1 MLMRVRGGTAALVA
15 ACAGVCV
22 PASAAAPPQGVQA
35 NATFAASYAQRGV
48 TSVAATTQRVSCYAP
63 QVYYTGRL
71 DPAQGYPDGG
81 STLCN
86 GAATTGENIGPFS
99 MQDVPNPPLRAKDFS
114 ESDLHIDPTNAQ
126 HLIGISKWVVNSEGY
141 NHLTGFFESFDG
153 GATWPQLGH
162 IPGYE
167 GWTDNSDPVGAF
179 DPWGNF
185 YAVVFPYQFSYLA
198 SGQHFFLSPDVNPSL
213 PRSGL
218 GIAVRP
224 HAAATA
230 TAWNTTHGGQL
241 DLIERTPFNG
251 NETFDKQWMAI
262 DTNRRSR
269 HFGRVYVTW
278 AIGNQDRDLRIYGSY
293 ADARA
298 NGTHTNWSRPRLVL
312 AQTLGTGDNGSLPR
326 VAPDG
331 TVWLTTTSFRNNNEP
346 FTMSLTSSRDGGRSW
361 ARRRVILRHNVDGYR
376 NTTFRAAFGEAFVVG
391 PRKIGRFYPL
401 YVAYEQSGV
410 STTKLFIRRSL
421 DGGKHWSGAIQVND
435 GPAASDALQ
444 PNLAV
449 APNGTVAVA
458 FYDRRLACPERETP
472 EATIAG
478 LVFDPR
484 GAYGRANYCV
494 NTAIQFYRPK
504 LVPLGH
510 NIRLSEHTW
519 DPQLSSPRF
528 DCICNPAS
536 FIGDYFGIDSRGG
549 TIADGFASR
558 GFTYTASVETFNN
571 NGENPGYHQ
580 QQLVSKIR
588 NP

>member
-1 MLMRVRGGTAALVA
+1 MLMRVRGGIAALVA

-22 PASAAAPPQGVQA
+22 PASAAAPPQGVQSD
-35 NATFAASYAQRGV
+35 ATFAASYAQRGV

-63 QVYYTGRL
+63 QVYYNGRL
-71 DPAQGYPDGG
+71 EPAQGYPDGG

-86 GAATTGENIGPFS
+86 SAATTGENIGPFS
-99 MQDVPNPPLRAKDFS
+99 IQDVSNPPLRAKDFS
-114 ESDLHIDPTNAQ
+114 ESDLHVDPTNAQ
-126 HLIGISKWVVNSEGY
+126 HLIGISKWIVNSEGY

-185 YAVVFPYQFSYLA
+185 YAVVFPYQFSYIP

-213 PRSGL
+213 GRSGL

-361 ARRRVILRHNVDGYR
+361 ARRRVIVRHNVDGYR

-401 YVAYEQSGV
+401 YVAYEESSAG
-410 STTKLFIRRSL
+410 TTKLFMRGSF
-421 DGGKHWSGAIQVND
+421 DGGKHWSRAIQAND

-449 APNGTVAVA
+449 APNGRVAIA
-458 FYDRRLACPERETP
+458 FYDRRLACPARDTP

-484 GAYGRANYCV
+484 GAFGRENYCV
-494 NTAIQFYRPK
+494 NTAIQFYAPK
-504 LVPLGH
+504 LRPLGH

-549 TIADGFASR
+549 
-558 GFTYTASVETFNN
+558 FTYTASVETFNGG
-571 NGENPGYHQ
+571 GENPGYHQ

-588 NP
+588 TP

>member
-22 PASAAAPPQGVQA
+22 PASAAAPPQGAQA

-71 DPAQGYPDGG
+71 EPAQGYPDGG

-99 MQDVPNPPLRAKDFS
+99 IQDVSNPPLRAKDFS

-185 YAVVFPYQFSYLA
+185 YAVVFPYQFSYIP

-230 TAWNTTHGGQL
+230 TAWNTTHDGQL

-251 NETFDKQWMAI
+251 K
-262 DTNRRSR
+262 
-269 HFGRVYVTW
+269 
-278 AIGNQDRDLRIYGSY
+278 RDLRQAMDGDRHES
-293 ADARA
+293 AQPALRPCLRHVGDRESGQGPAHLRLVRGCAREWHAHELVPPSARA
-298 NGTHTNWSRPRLVL
+298 G
-312 AQTLGTGDNGSLPR
+312 ADTGH
-326 VAPDG
+326 
-331 TVWLTTTSFRNNNEP
+331 
-346 FTMSLTSSRDGGRSW
+346 GR
-361 ARRRVILRHNVDGYR
+361 
-376 NTTFRAAFGEAFVVG
+376 
-391 PRKIGRFYPL
+391 
-401 YVAYEQSGV
+401 Q
-410 STTKLFIRRSL
+410 
-421 DGGKHWSGAIQVND
+421 
-435 GPAASDALQ
+435 
-444 PNLAV
+444 
-449 APNGTVAVA
+449 
-458 FYDRRLACPERETP
+458 RLA
-472 EATIAG
+472 AT
-478 LVFDPR
+478 R
-484 GAYGRANYCV
+484 RTRRN
-494 NTAIQFYRPK
+494 
-504 LVPLGH
+504 
-510 NIRLSEHTW
+510 RLAHDDEL
-519 DPQLSSPRF
+519 PQ
-528 DCICNPAS
+528 
-536 FIGDYFGIDSRGG
+536 
-549 TIADGFASR
+549 
-558 GFTYTASVETFNN
+558 
-571 NGENPGYHQ
+571 
-580 QQLVSKIR
+580 
-588 NP
+588 

>member
-1 MLMRVRGGTAALVA
+1 
-15 ACAGVCV
+15 
-22 PASAAAPPQGVQA
+22 
-35 NATFAASYAQRGV
+35 
-48 TSVAATTQRVSCYAP
+48 
-63 QVYYTGRL
+63 
-71 DPAQGYPDGG
+71 
-81 STLCN
+81 
-86 GAATTGENIGPFS
+86 
-99 MQDVPNPPLRAKDFS
+99 
-114 ESDLHIDPTNAQ
+114 
-126 HLIGISKWVVNSEGY
+126 
-141 NHLTGFFESFDG
+141 
-153 GATWPQLGH
+153 
-162 IPGYE
+162 
-167 GWTDNSDPVGAF
+167 
-179 DPWGNF
+179 
-185 YAVVFPYQFSYLA
+185 
-198 SGQHFFLSPDVNPSL
+198 L

-230 TAWNTTHGGQL
+230 TAWTTTHSGQL

-251 NETFDKQWMAI
+251 RETFDKQWMAI

-298 NGTHTNWSRPRLVL
+298 NGTHTDWSRPRLVL

-331 TVWLTTTSFRNNNEP
+331 TVWLTTTSFRTNNEP

-361 ARRRVILRHNVDGYR
+361 ARRRVIVRHNVDGYR
-376 NTTFRAAFGEAFVVG
+376 NTTFRAAFGETFVVG

-410 STTKLFIRRSL
+410 NTTRLFIRRSL

-435 GPAASDALQ
+435 GPAAGDALQ

-458 FYDRRLACPERETP
+458 FYDRRLACPERDTP

-484 GAYGRANYCV
+484 VPYGRENYCV
-494 NTAIQFYRPK
+494 NTAIQFYAPK
-504 LVPLGH
+504 LRPLGH

-549 TIADGFASR
+549 
-558 GFTYTASVETFNN
+558 FTYTASVETFNGG
-571 NGENPGYHQ
+571 GENPGYHQ

-588 NP
+588 TP

>member
-1 MLMRVRGGTAALVA
+1 MLMRVRGGIAALVA
-15 ACAGVCV
+15 ACAAVCV

-35 NATFAASYAQRGV
+35 NATFAASYVQRGV

-63 QVYYTGRL
+63 QVLYTGRL
-71 DPAQGYPDGG
+71 EPAQGYPDGG

-86 GAATTGENIGPFS
+86 GAATTGESIGPFS
-99 MQDVPNPPLRAKDFS
+99 TQDVSNPPLRAKDFS
-114 ESDLHIDPTNAQ
+114 ESDLHSDPTNAQ

-185 YAVVFPYQFSYLA
+185 YAVVFPYQFSYIP

-230 TAWNTTHGGQL
+230 TAWTTTHSGQL

-251 NETFDKQWMAI
+251 RETFDKQWMAI

-298 NGTHTNWSRPRLVL
+298 NGTHTDWSRPRLVL

-331 TVWLTTTSFRNNNEP
+331 TVWLTTTSFRTNNEP

-361 ARRRVILRHNVDGYR
+361 ARRRVIVRHNVDGYR
-376 NTTFRAAFGEAFVVG
+376 NTTFRAAFGETFVVG

-410 STTKLFIRRSL
+410 NTTRLFIRRSL

-435 GPAASDALQ
+435 GPAAGDALQ

-458 FYDRRLACPERETP
+458 FYDRRLACPERDTP

-484 GAYGRANYCV
+484 VPYGRENYCV
-494 NTAIQFYRPK
+494 NTAIQFYAPK
-504 LVPLGH
+504 LRPLGH

-528 DCICNPAS
+528 ECVCSPAS

-549 TIADGFASR
+549 
-558 GFTYTASVETFNN
+558 FTYTASVETFNGG
-571 NGENPGYHQ
+571 GENPGYHQ

-588 NP
+588 TP